1 MGSWLPGLFCLVHLC
16 VSLDLPGLSLH
27 PNFVGN
33 EATASLLQVRGLSLC
48 LSLSLCLCLSL
59 CISLY
64 ICLSMN
70 ISVCLSVSIY
80 ISVCLSRYVYL
91 CPSVCLC
98 LYLCLSVCL
107 YVYLCMSVS
116 LCISLYVCLSMYIS
130 VCLSPPP
137 HPPSHTLSLLQ
148 SYTPSFTRSAG
159 HESTAQLCQIGFSHK
174 NRKQQNKSMTT
185 PHREQTFS
193 VFQSFTLEKSVG
205 RGYRHCTYFMHIT

>member
-1 MGSWLPGLFCLVHLC
+1 MGSWLPGLLCLVHLC

-33 EATASLLQVRGLSLC
+33 EATASLLQVRVLSLC

-98 LYLCLSVCL
+98 LYLC
-107 YVYLCMSVS
+107 MSVS
-116 LCISLYVCLSMYIS
+116 LCISLS
-130 VCLSPPP
+130 VCPPP

-174 NRKQQNKSMTT
+174 NRKQQNKSITT